1 MIKIKLLARL
11 AGSAR
16 KTGGSSH
23 ARKGQDTQKI
33 EQWIEGKCWLRD
45 ASLQQAADEAGVPQE
60 RFSRYFRREL
70 GKSFLQW
77 RKEARINEAKVLL
90 LKEKETPTAI
100 IGEAVGINDKSNFRR
115 QFRELTG
122 MTPAQWRLSHRG

>member
-11 AGSAR
+11 AGTVR
-16 KTGGSSH
+16 KTAGSSYT
-23 ARKGQDTQKI
+23 RRGQDSLRI
-33 EQWIEGKCWLRD
+33 EQWIDRKRWLAD
-45 ASLQQAADEAGVPQE
+45 ASLQQAADDAGVSKE
-60 RFSRYFRREL
+60 SISRYFRREF

-77 RKEARINEAKVLL
+77 RKEARINEAKTLL

-115 QFRELTG
+115 QFRELVG
-122 MTPAQWRLSHRG
+122 MTPAQWRRCGKA